1 MGDRIR
7 SGFHDRRRPAAGA
20 GALALLLLGGDAL
33 AQRTPAPREPI
44 KGAIVQFEESPASHI
59 LYLEES
65 GGMVTQVTR
74 PVPREAGLDPAATT
88 EAPAK
93 ATLADS
99 KAKADAAARRAAP
112 RRSAAVPEAGTTRP

>member
-20 GALALLLLGGDAL
+20 GALALLLLGGEAL
-33 AQRTPAPREPI
+33 AQRTPAPREPV
-44 KGAIVQFEESPASHI
+44 KGAIVQYEESPPSRI

-74 PVPREAGLDPAATT
+74 PLPRDAGLDAA
-88 EAPAK
+88 AAAGVSAK